1 MLQSLKRQSRAGY
14 SFAKINSCTYRID
27 RPNKLGVGWL
37 MEVAW
42 PGGSRQRWIA
52 RIGNRGSEPLALD
65 ATKQAAATML
75 NERGKAEPRD
85 WIAEL
90 NRIAANEVGRAVMTQ
105 ERRRWPL
112 DLVGGARRGSMH
124 VEGKLRDSILETE
137 LKFLEDDAAYEAAA

>member
-1 MLQSLKRQSRAGY
+1 M
-14 SFAKINSCTYRID
+14 
-27 RPNKLGVGWL
+27 
-37 MEVAW
+37 
-42 PGGSRQRWIA
+42 
-52 RIGNRGSEPLALD
+52 GSEPLALD
-65 ATKQAAATML
+65 AAKQAAATML

-137 LKFLEDDAAYEAAA
+137 LTFLEDDAA